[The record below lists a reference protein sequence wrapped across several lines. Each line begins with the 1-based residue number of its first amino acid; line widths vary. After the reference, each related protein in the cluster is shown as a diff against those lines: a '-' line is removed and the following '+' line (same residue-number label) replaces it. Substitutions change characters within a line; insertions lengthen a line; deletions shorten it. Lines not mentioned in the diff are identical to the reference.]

1 MEIVVTGHGMDVGQ
15 TLTGRIKNEFVEK
28 VSRYFENAIEGQAT
42 LTRQQRRFNASLR
55 AHIARG
61 TTIESVGSANDAH
74 SAFDN
79 ALERM
84 AKQLRR
90 YKRKLVSANHHSSS
104 NAVSE
109 VAGYRTQ
116 ETVDS
121 EDADIGSD
129 KSYTINHIIRSAA
142 INGSRAN
149 VVLATTTFENSLYGT
164 FFSAMNEKGSVPT
177 AVVGYDLIPYLNPK
191 KYLDPDQ
198 HQYFYW
204 SL

>member
-1 MEIVVTGHGMDVGQ
+1 MKIVVTGHGMDVGE

-28 VSRYFENAIEGQAT
+28 VSRYFENAIQGQAT

-61 TTIESVGSANDAH
+61 TTIESVGSASDAH

-116 ETVDS
+116 ETVGS
-121 EDADIGSD
+121 EDANIVGGGPMIIAETTMAIPELTVSMAVTRMDFSGRGSLFFRNAATGRLNAVYRREDGNIGW
-129 KSYTINHIIRSAA
+129 I
-142 INGSRAN
+142 
-149 VVLATTTFENSLYGT
+149 
-164 FFSAMNEKGSVPT
+164 
-177 AVVGYDLIPYLNPK
+177 
-191 KYLDPDQ
+191 DPSMQ
-198 HQYFYW
+198 E
-204 SL
+204 

>member
-1 MEIVVTGHGMDVGQ
+1 MEIVVTGHGMDVGE

-61 TTIESVGSANDAH
+61 TTIESVGSANNAH

-90 YKRKLVSANHHSSS
+90 YKRKLVSANHHSASTT
-104 NAVSE
+104 VSQ
-109 VAGYRTQ
+109 VSDYRTQ
-116 ETVDS
+116 ETVGS

-129 KSYTINHIIRSAA
+129 GPVIIAETTMAIPELTVSMAVTRMDFSGRRSLFFRNAA
-142 INGSRAN
+142 TGRLN
-149 VVLATTTFENSLYGT
+149 
-164 FFSAMNEKGSVPT
+164 
-177 AVVGYDLIPYLNPK
+177 AVYRREDGNIGWIDAPV
-191 KYLDPDQ
+191 
-198 HQYFYW
+198 
-204 SL
+204 SS

>member
-61 TTIESVGSANDAH
+61 TTIESVGSASDAH

-90 YKRKLVSANHHSSS
+90 YKRKLVSANHHSASPTVS
-104 NAVSE
+104 QVTGYSVEDAFSPEGADIVGDGPVIIAETTMAIPELTVSMAVTRMDFSGRGSLFFLNAATGRLNAV
-109 VAGYRTQ
+109 YRR
-116 ETVDS
+116 
-121 EDADIGSD
+121 EDGNIGW
-129 KSYTINHIIRSAA
+129 I
-142 INGSRAN
+142 
-149 VVLATTTFENSLYGT
+149 
-164 FFSAMNEKGSVPT
+164 
-177 AVVGYDLIPYLNPK
+177 
-191 KYLDPDQ
+191 DPPV
-198 HQYFYW
+198 
-204 SL
+204 SN